1 LSRLRPIPVLLTLF
15 IPIPLIAQTAPT
27 VAERVLAAASIPGLA
42 LEARAGGVPPDE
54 LEGLLDALADGRVS
68 GPDARLVLAEER
80 RTAAANGAVPGLGA
94 FVRARLAEGLRGQA
108 LAEAIG
114 KEHAARGRKGAR
126 STSQICTT
134 STSSL
139 RAPHSGQVQFVG
151 TAAQAVPAA
160 MPCSGS
166 PRDSS

>member
-1 LSRLRPIPVLLTLF
+1 MSRLRPIPVLLTLL

-54 LEGLLDALADGRVS
+54 LEGLLDALADGKVS

-80 RTAAANGAVPGLGA
+80 RAAAANGAVPGLGA

-114 KEHAARGRKGAR
+114 KEHAARGRKGAPPGLSAQDILAEKRAAR
-126 STSQICTT
+126 SQM
-134 STSSL
+134 
-139 RAPHSGQVQFVG
+139 AK
-151 TAAQAVPAA
+151 
-160 MPCSGS
+160 
-166 PRDSS
+166 PRGKAERGKAERR